1 MLVHKIALTEPVNDL
16 LLPKHAQLLTVQLQ
30 KDVFTLW
37 YKLEAGDEEVN
48 RRVLIIG
55 TGESYP
61 SKYLMYISTVQM
73 GTLVWHLFEDMG
85 YESAS

>member
-1 MLVHKIALTEPVNDL
+1 MLIYKVALREPINDL

-37 YKLEAGDEEVN
+37 YKFEAGDEEAT
-48 RRVLIIG
+48 RRILLIG

-73 GTLVWHLFEDMG
+73 NFFVWHFFEDMG
-85 YESAS
+85 YEG